1 MSQDRIKELEKRIV
15 ELESEIATLK
25 ARLRGKP

>member
-1 MSQDRIKELEKRIV
+1 MSQDRIKELKKRIV

-25 ARLRGKP
+25 AQLRGKP